1 MKGARVI
8 MACRDTKKAEKA
20 AKTIIDETG
29 NKQIEV
35 EYLDL
40 ADTDS
45 IKEFAKLMNSKLD
58 RLDLLINN
66 AGNETK

>member
-1 MKGARVI
+1 

-20 AKTIIDETG
+20 AKKIIDETD

-45 IKEFAKLMNSKLD
+45 IKEFAKSMNDKLD

-66 AGNETK
+66 AGKFNFNRIKS

>member
-1 MKGARVI
+1 

-20 AKTIIDETG
+20 AKKIIDETG

-45 IKEFAKLMNSKLD
+45 IKEFAKSMNVKLD

-66 AGNETK
+66 AGKFNFIRIKS

>member
-1 MKGARVI
+1 

-20 AKTIIDETG
+20 AKKIIDETG

-40 ADTDS
+40 SDTDS
-45 IKEFAKLMNSKLD
+45 IKEFAKSMNVKLD

-66 AGNETK
+66 AGKFNFIRIKS